1 MIIQLSIYYTGN
13 KDKHIMT
20 LMAEF
25 SNIKGFKRD
34 QKSSSGL
41 LGTCTPAKKIEDAN

>member
-41 LGTCTPAKKIEDAN
+41 LGDLHASKKN